1 MKTQNSTKAPVLRN
15 GIRLEEYKSPV
26 ANTENELET
35 LMYIKENPE
44 TCFSECIITF
54 YEQRNSLEQKKTT

>member
-1 MKTQNSTKAPVLRN
+1 MKTQNSNQAPVLRN

-26 ANTENELET
+26 TNTENELAT
-35 LMYIKENPE
+35 LAHITDNPE

-54 YEQRNSLEQKKTT
+54 YKQKDSLEHKKTT